1 MARLRPFQ
9 GVRYDPERVDLSQVV
24 APPYDVISP
33 ADQKRY
39 YRQDPHNV
47 VRLIAGEVRP
57 TDTPEDNKYTR
68 AAAFFRDWLAKGILR
83 REASPR
89 LYVYR
94 HQFVDPISGE
104 SRSRVGILGV
114 IELEPFGRGV
124 LPHEQTHARAKADRL
139 SLTRAVIANL
149 SPVFA
154 LYEDSRSAVGPLIA
168 PAMAEPPR
176 LSIMGEDG
184 DHHTIWSLEGDQR
197 FVQLAE
203 VFNSS
208 TLYIADGHHRYE
220 TALNFRNYQRQ
231 QHPEA
236 PPDAA
241 FNYVLML
248 LVDVQDPGLT
258 ILPTHRVLH
267 DLERFDAGALLDR
280 LSKRHRVVPRNSR
293 ADLLAAM
300 QHDVPS
306 PSGGGQGG
314 DHRIGMTLGTPSPV
328 AGEGRPESPSPLAG
342 EGRGGGYYTIDIER
356 AYTADPVSRL
366 DVSVLHREILERELG
381 LQQAE
386 VEQERYLSY
395 SRDVA
400 LVIDRVE
407 AGAAQA
413 AFLLRPPAVSDVVD
427 VARAGQ
433 VMPQKSTYFYPKP
446 ASGIVFNPLDA
457 TIRIPSFLAGDAD

>member
-1 MARLRPFQ
+1 LASLRPFQ
-9 GVRYDPERVDLSQVV
+9 GVLYDPQRVDLSRVV

-33 ADQKRY
+33 ADQRRY
-39 YRQDPHNV
+39 YEQDPHNV
-47 VRLIAGEVRP
+47 VRLIAGNVSP
-57 TDTPEDNKYTR
+57 SDTPQDNKYTR
-68 AAAFFRDWLAKGILR
+68 AAAFFREWLADGILR

-89 LYVYR
+89 LYIYR
-94 HQFVDPISGE
+94 HQFVDPISGN
-104 SRSRVGILGV
+104 SRSRLGIMGV
-114 IELEPFGRGV
+114 VELEPFGRGV

-154 LYEDSRSAVGPLIA
+154 LYDDPQSAVGPIIA
-168 PAMAEPPR
+168 PALKDPPR
-176 LSIMGEDG
+176 LSIKGEDG

-197 FVQLAE
+197 FAQLAE
-203 VFNSS
+203 VFSTS

-248 LVDVQDPGLT
+248 LVDVGDPGLT
-258 ILPTHRVLH
+258 ILPTHRILH
-267 DLERFDAGALLDR
+267 DLDRFDATELLHR
-280 LSKRHRVVPRNSR
+280 LSERHRVIPRATR

-300 QHDVPS
+300 QEPTLQHRIGIALSMVPS

-314 DHRIGMTLGTPSPV
+314 GSC
-328 AGEGRPESPSPLAG
+328 
-342 EGRGGGYYTIDIER
+342 YTVDIER
-356 AYTADPVSRL
+356 PDATDPVSRL
-366 DVSVLHREILERELG
+366 DVSVVHEEILQRELG
-381 LQQAE
+381 LTPAE
-386 VEQERYLSY
+386 LEEERYLTY

-400 LVIDRVE
+400 VVLSRVDT
-407 AGAAQA
+407 GAAQA
-413 AFLLRPPAVSDVVD
+413 GFLLRPPAVRDVVE

-433 VMPQKSTYFYPKP
+433 VMPQKSTYFFPKP

-457 TIRIPSFLAGDAD
+457 TIQIHSFPPPLAGEGRVGA